1 MISVKEYAFFIINLR
16 VKNANIIYQMQSA
29 ATFPLFYLPPVSYF
43 SALKAR
49 NFNFEIEKFEH
60 FPKQT
65 FRNRATVASPNGALN
80 LFIPVIK
87 GSKFHTKIK
96 DVQISYD
103 FKWQRLHWMS
113 LQTCYRNSAYF
124 EYYED
129 ELAGFYHKETKYLF
143 DYNLEILAWLFK
155 QIKQTPDFAFT
166 SAYHKELSPDLDFRN
181 AAGFKTEN
189 FQNFK
194 PYFQVFDDR
203 NGFIPNMSFVDLLF
217 SQGPQAKSY
226 L

>member
-1 MISVKEYAFFIINLR
+1 
-16 VKNANIIYQMQSA
+16 MQSI

-43 SALKAR
+43 STLNAV
-49 NFNFEIEKFEH
+49 NYEFELEKYEH

-65 FRNRATVASPNGALN
+65 FRNRATISSPNGPLN

-87 GSKFHTKIK
+87 GSKYHTKIK
-96 DVQISYD
+96 DVKISYD

-129 ELAGFYHKETKYLF
+129 EIATFYHKETKYLF
-143 DYNLEILAWLFK
+143 DYNLELMTWLFK
-155 QIKQTPDFAFT
+155 QLKKDAEFNFT
-166 SAYHKELSPDLDFRN
+166 TEYEKDLPAELDFRQ
-181 AAGFKTEN
+181 AAKFRTEN
-189 FQNFK
+189 NK
-194 PYFQVFDDR
+194 NLKSYFQVFDDR
-203 NGFIPNMSFVDLLF
+203 NGFLPNMSIVDLLF
-217 SQGPQAKSY
+217 SQGPQTKIY

>member
-1 MISVKEYAFFIINLR
+1 MQ
-16 VKNANIIYQMQSA
+16 NI
-29 ATFPLFYLPPVSYF
+29 ATFPLFYLAPVSYF
-43 SALKAR
+43 SALKAV
-49 NFNFEIEKFEH
+49 NFEFEMEKWEH

-65 FRNRATVASPNGALN
+65 FRNRATVASPNGPLN

-87 GSKFHTKIK
+87 GSKYHTKIK
-96 DVQISYD
+96 DVKISYD

-129 ELAGFYHKETKYLF
+129 EIAAFYHKETKYLF
-143 DYNLEILAWLFK
+143 DFNLELMAWLLK
-155 QIKQTPDFAFT
+155 QLKQEPDFKFT
-166 SAYHKELSPDLDFRN
+166 DTYQKELPGGTDYRN
-181 AAGFKTEN
+181 AALFRAEN
-189 FQNFK
+189 YQNFK

-203 NGFIPNMSFVDLLF
+203 NGFLPNMSAVDLLF
-217 SQGPQAKSY
+217 SQGPQAKLY

>member
-1 MISVKEYAFFIINLR
+1 
-16 VKNANIIYQMQSA
+16 MQSI

-43 SALKAR
+43 SALKAVD
-49 NFNFEIEKFEH
+49 FDFEIEKWEH

-65 FRNRATVASPNGALN
+65 FRNRATIASPNGSLN

-87 GSKFHTKIK
+87 GSKYHTKIK
-96 DVQISYD
+96 DVRISYD

-113 LQTCYRNSAYF
+113 LQTAYRNSAYF

-129 ELAGFYHKETKYLF
+129 EIASFYHKQTKYLF
-143 DYNLEILAWLFK
+143 DYNLELLEWLFK
-155 QIKQTPDFAFT
+155 QLKQPADFKFT
-166 SAYHKELSPDLDFRN
+166 EEYIKELPATVDYRD
-181 AAGFKTEN
+181 AGRFKTEN
-189 FQNFK
+189 IPNLK

-203 NGFIPNMSFVDLLF
+203 NGFLPNMSFVDLLF
-217 SQGPQAKSY
+217 SQGPQAKLY